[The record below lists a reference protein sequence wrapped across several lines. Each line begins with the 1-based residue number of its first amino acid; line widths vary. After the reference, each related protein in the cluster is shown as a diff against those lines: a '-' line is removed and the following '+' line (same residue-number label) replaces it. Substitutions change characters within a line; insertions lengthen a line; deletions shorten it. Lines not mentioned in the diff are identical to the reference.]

1 MERTY
6 LDYFNFYLKQCLN
19 EIVSYFPYTK
29 APLLENYRALLEGN
43 DDKNDLYVKYYMTKA
58 NNHLLKIAKK
68 DDTLFSQNKIIYLI
82 EGINFHELW
91 HSSDATPENRKALW
105 KYLQLLVLLG
115 RKCIPN
121 KSDIVSMLE
130 RVGGTIEAPEA
141 LDGTLEKPE
150 KEEKE
155 EKSGLGNL
163 LQGLGDLTKLGKGL
177 GGGGDGNGLDLGG
190 IMKMAQSLSESLK
203 DIDLTKLQDQ
213 MSNLGNENN
222 EELNDDSENN
232 GETQE
237 PSSNS
242 NTNSSSSANSN
253 ASNEGIENILQ
264 GSLFGDLANE
274 MANTF
279 NFEEMESDIENGNAD
294 IGSVLGNFMKGDNPA
309 KFMNLINNFGNK
321 LQNDI
326 SSGKVN
332 QADLMKQT
340 SQMMGS
346 LEKSGVSSEDL
357 QKQAQQMFGENSPQ
371 ANRVKNN
378 MRGQNARERLQ
389 RKLAAKQQQQQQQQQ
404 NNP

>member
-19 EIVSYFPYTK
+19 EVVSYFPYTK
-29 APLLENYRALLEGN
+29 TPLLENYRSLLEGN
-43 DDKNDLYVKYYMTKA
+43 DDKNDLYVKYFMTKS

-68 DDTLFSQNKIIYLI
+68 DDTLFTQNKVIYLI

-91 HSSDATPENRKALW
+91 QSSDATSENRKALW

-155 EKSGLGNL
+155 ESGGLGNL
-163 LQGLGDLTKLGKGL
+163 LKGLGDLTKLGKGL
-177 GGGGDGNGLDLGG
+177 GGGGGDGNGLDLGG
-190 IMKMAQSLSESLK
+190 IMKMAQSLTESLK
-203 DIDLTKLQDQ
+203 DIDLSKLQDQ
-213 MSNLGNENN
+213 MGDLDNN
-222 EELNDDSENN
+222 GDDGEVDNSENN
-232 GETQE
+232 SNDTTEEGGA
-237 PSSNS
+237 PSS
-242 NTNSSSSANSN
+242 TSS
-253 ASNEGIENILQ
+253 GQGQGQGVENILQ

-279 NFEEMESDIENGNAD
+279 NFEEMETDIENGNAD
-294 IGSVLGNFMKGDNPA
+294 IGSVLGNFMKGENPA

-346 LEKSGVSSEDL
+346 LEKSGVSSEEL

-378 MRGQNARERLQ
+378 MRGQTARERLQ
-389 RKLAAKQQQQQQQQQ
+389 RKLAAKQQQQQNQ
-404 NNP
+404 P

>member
-1 MERTY
+1 MEKTY

-19 EIVSYFPYTK
+19 EVVSYFPYTK
-29 APLLENYRALLEGN
+29 APLLENYRSLLEGN
-43 DDKNDLYVKYYMTKA
+43 DDKNDLYVKYFMTKA

-68 DDTLFSQNKIIYLI
+68 DDTLFTQNKVIYLI

-91 HSSDATPENRKALW
+91 QSSDATSENRKALW

-155 EKSGLGNL
+155 ESGGLGNL
-163 LQGLGDLTKLGKGL
+163 LKGLGDLTKLGKGL
-177 GGGGDGNGLDLGG
+177 GGGGGDGNGLDLGG
-190 IMKMAQSLSESLK
+190 IMKMAQSLTESLK
-203 DIDLTKLQDQ
+203 DIDLSKLQDQ
-213 MSNLGNENN
+213 MGDLDNN
-222 EELNDDSENN
+222 GDNGEVDNSENN
-232 GETQE
+232 
-237 PSSNS
+237 SND
-242 NTNSSSSANSN
+242 TTEEGVASSSTSS
-253 ASNEGIENILQ
+253 GQGQGQGVENILQ

-279 NFEEMESDIENGNAD
+279 NFEEMETDIENGNAD
-294 IGSVLGNFMKGDNPA
+294 IGSVLGNFMKGENPA

-346 LEKSGVSSEDL
+346 LEKSGVSSEEL

-378 MRGQNARERLQ
+378 MRGQTTRERLQ
-389 RKLAAKQQQQQQQQQ
+389 RKLAAKQQQQQNQ
-404 NNP
+404 P

>member
-19 EIVSYFPYTK
+19 EIISYFPYTK
-29 APLLENYRALLEGN
+29 SPLLENYRSLLEGN
-43 DDKNDLYVKYYMTKA
+43 DDKNDLYVKYFMTKA

-68 DDTLFSQNKIIYLI
+68 DDTLFTQNKVIYLI

-91 HSSDATPENRKALW
+91 QSSDATSENRKALW

-155 EKSGLGNL
+155 ESGGLGNL
-163 LQGLGDLTKLGKGL
+163 LKGLGDLTKLGKGL
-177 GGGGDGNGLDLGG
+177 GGGGGDGNGLDLGG
-190 IMKMAQSLSESLK
+190 IMKMAQSLTESLK
-203 DIDLTKLQDQ
+203 DIDLSKLQDQ
-213 MSNLGNENN
+213 MGDLDNN
-222 EELNDDSENN
+222 GDDGEVDNSENN
-232 GETQE
+232 SNDTTEEDGA
-237 PSSNS
+237 PSSTS
-242 NTNSSSSANSN
+242 L
-253 ASNEGIENILQ
+253 GQGQGQGQGVENILQ

-279 NFEEMESDIENGNAD
+279 NFEEMEADIENGNAD
-294 IGSVLGNFMKGDNPA
+294 IGSVLGNFMKGENPA

-346 LEKSGVSSEDL
+346 LEKSGVSSEEL
-357 QKQAQQMFGENSPQ
+357 QKQAKQMFGENSPQ
-371 ANRVKNN
+371 ANRVRNN
-378 MRGQNARERLQ
+378 MRGQTARERLQ
-389 RKLAAKQQQQQQQQQ
+389 RKLAAKQQQQQQNQ
-404 NNP
+404 P

>member
-19 EIVSYFPYTK
+19 EIISYFPYTK
-29 APLLENYRALLEGN
+29 SPLLENYRSLLEGN
-43 DDKNDLYVKYYMTKA
+43 DDKNDLYVKYFMTKA

-68 DDTLFSQNKIIYLI
+68 DDTLFTQNKVIYLI

-91 HSSDATPENRKALW
+91 QSSDATSENRKALW

-155 EKSGLGNL
+155 ESGGLGNL
-163 LQGLGDLTKLGKGL
+163 LKGLGDLTKLGKGL
-177 GGGGDGNGLDLGG
+177 GGGGGDGNGLDLGG
-190 IMKMAQSLSESLK
+190 IMKMAQSLTESLK
-203 DIDLTKLQDQ
+203 DIDLSKLQDQ
-213 MSNLGNENN
+213 MGDLDNN
-222 EELNDDSENN
+222 GDDGEFDNSENN
-232 GETQE
+232 SNDTTEEDGA
-237 PSSNS
+237 PSSTS
-242 NTNSSSSANSN
+242 L
-253 ASNEGIENILQ
+253 GQGQGQGQGVENILQ

-279 NFEEMESDIENGNAD
+279 NFEEMEADIENGNAD
-294 IGSVLGNFMKGDNPA
+294 IGSVLGNFMKGENPA

-346 LEKSGVSSEDL
+346 LEKSGVSSEEL
-357 QKQAQQMFGENSPQ
+357 QKQAKQMFGENSPQ
-371 ANRVKNN
+371 ANRVRNN
-378 MRGQNARERLQ
+378 MRGQTARERLQ
-389 RKLAAKQQQQQQQQQ
+389 RKLAAKQQQQQQNQ
-404 NNP
+404 P

>member
-19 EIVSYFPYTK
+19 EIISYFPYTK
-29 APLLENYRALLEGN
+29 SPLLENYRSLLEGN
-43 DDKNDLYVKYYMTKA
+43 DDKNDLYVKYFMTKA

-68 DDTLFSQNKIIYLI
+68 DDTLFTQNKVIYLI

-91 HSSDATPENRKALW
+91 QSSDATSENRKALW

-150 KEEKE
+150 KEENE
-155 EKSGLGNL
+155 ESGGLGNL
-163 LQGLGDLTKLGKGL
+163 LKGLGDLTKLGKGL
-177 GGGGDGNGLDLGG
+177 GGGGGDGNGLDLGG
-190 IMKMAQSLSESLK
+190 IMKMAQSLTESLK
-203 DIDLTKLQDQ
+203 DIDLSKLQDQ
-213 MSNLGNENN
+213 MGDLDNN
-222 EELNDDSENN
+222 EDDGEVDNSENN
-232 GETQE
+232 LNDTTEEDGD
-237 PSSNS
+237 PSSTS
-242 NTNSSSSANSN
+242 L
-253 ASNEGIENILQ
+253 GQGQGQGQGVENILQ

-279 NFEEMESDIENGNAD
+279 NFEEMEADIENGNAD
-294 IGSVLGNFMKGDNPA
+294 IGSVLGNFMKGENPA

-326 SSGKVN
+326 NSGKVN

-346 LEKSGVSSEDL
+346 LEKSGVSSEEL

-371 ANRVKNN
+371 ANRVRNN
-378 MRGQNARERLQ
+378 MRGQTARERLQ
-389 RKLAAKQQQQQQQQQ
+389 RKLAAKQQQQQQQQNQ
-404 NNP
+404 P

>member
-1 MERTY
+1 MEKTY

-19 EIVSYFPYTK
+19 EVVSYFPYTK
-29 APLLENYRALLEGN
+29 GPLLENYRALLEGN
-43 DDKNDLYVKYYMTKA
+43 DDKNDLYVKYFMTKA
-58 NNHLLKIAKK
+58 NNHLLKIARK
-68 DDTLFSQNKIIYLI
+68 DDTLFTQNKVIYLI

-91 HSSDATPENRKALW
+91 QSSDATPENRTALW

-121 KSDIVSMLE
+121 KSDIVNMLE

-141 LDGTLEKPE
+141 LDGTLERPE

-155 EKSGLGNL
+155 ETGGLGNL

-177 GGGGDGNGLDLGG
+177 SGGGDGNGLDLGG
-190 IMKMAQSLSESLK
+190 IMKMAQSLTESLK
-203 DIDLTKLQDQ
+203 DIDLSKLQEQ
-213 MSNLGNENN
+213 MGDLGENN
-222 EELNDDSENN
+222 EDTESGQNS
-232 GETQE
+232 GEVSDETRQE
-237 PSSNS
+237 GGAEAPNS
-242 NTNSSSSANSN
+242 TNSGGSGGSQ
-253 ASNEGIENILQ
+253 GVENILQ

-340 SQMMGS
+340 SQMMGT
-346 LEKSGVSSEDL
+346 LEESGVSSAEL
-357 QKQAQQMFGENSPQ
+357 QKQAQQMFGQNSPQ

-378 MRGQNARERLQ
+378 MRGQTARERLQ
-389 RKLAAKQQQQQQQQQ
+389 KKLAARQQQQQ
-404 NNP
+404 NKP